1 MKIKVCGMT
10 NIDQMHQLGEM
21 GVEFAGMIFYPKSP
35 RYVFKF
41 GLNGSD
47 VKKAK
52 VKPYKVGVFVNASK
66 DEIIKQVNDFG
77 LDMVQLHG
85 HETPYECSQIAD
97 YVHVVK
103 AFRFSDNDHV
113 SWMIKDFY
121 DSADMFLFDT
131 GITAPKNGHEVQYG
145 GTGRKFDWNR
155 LTGLNIGKA
164 FFLSGGIEPTDAQL
178 VKDFLKE
185 SVAKD
190 LFVVDINSRFESS
203 PGVKDMEKVKQ
214 FIEELRGPL
223 SSAKGEGT

>member
-1 MKIKVCGMT
+1 MT
-10 NIDQMHQLGEM
+10 SIDQMHQLGEM

-41 GLNGSD
+41 GLTGSD

-66 DEIIKQVNDFG
+66 EEIIKQVNDFG

-85 HETPYECSQIAD
+85 HETPYECAQIAD

-103 AFRFSDNDHV
+103 AFRFGENDHV
-113 SWMIKDFY
+113 QWMIKDFY

-131 GITAPKNGHEVQYG
+131 GITAPKNGEEVQYG

-155 LTGLNIGKA
+155 LQGLNVGKA
-164 FFLSGGIEPTDAQL
+164 FFLSGGIEPTDAEMI
-178 VKDFLKE
+178 KDFMKDP
-185 SVAKD
+185 VAKD
-190 LFVVDINSRFESS
+190 LFVVDINSRFESV
-203 PGVKDMEKVKQ
+203 PGVKDMSKVKQ
-214 FIEELRGPL
+214 FIDELKP
-223 SSAKGEGT
+223 

>member
-10 NIDQMHQLGEM
+10 NIDQMHQLGDM

-41 GLNGSD
+41 GLTGAD

-52 VKPYKVGVFVNASK
+52 VKPYKVGVFVNAPK
-66 DEIIKQVNDFG
+66 EEIIKQVNDFG

-85 HETPYECSQIAD
+85 HETPYECAQIAD

-113 SWMIKDFY
+113 PWMIKDFY
-121 DSADMFLFDT
+121 DTADMFLFDT
-131 GITAPKNGHEVQYG
+131 GVVAPKTSEESQYG
-145 GTGRKFDWNR
+145 GTGRKFDWSR
-155 LTGLNIGKA
+155 LTGLDIGKA
-164 FFLSGGIEPTDAQL
+164 FFLSGGIEPGDGPL
-178 VKDFLKE
+178 VKEFMNDP
-185 SVAKD
+185 VAKD

-203 PGVKDMEKVKQ
+203 PGVKDINKVKR
-214 FIEELRGPL
+214 FIEELNP
-223 SSAKGEGT
+223 

>member
-1 MKIKVCGMT
+1 MT

-41 GLNGSD
+41 GLTGVD

-131 GITAPKNGHEVQYG
+131 GITAPKNGHEVQFG

-155 LTGLNIGKA
+155 LKGLNVGKA

-185 SVAKD
+185 PVAKD

-214 FIEELRGPL
+214 FIEELRGSL
-223 SSAKGEGT
+223 SPSGRLRSE